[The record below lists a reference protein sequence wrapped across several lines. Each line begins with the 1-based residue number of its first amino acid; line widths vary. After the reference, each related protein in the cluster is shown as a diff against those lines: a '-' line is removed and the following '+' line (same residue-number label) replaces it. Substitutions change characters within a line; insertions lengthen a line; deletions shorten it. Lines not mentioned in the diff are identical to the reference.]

1 MSLGLTVR
9 NIILRTTTSIFF
21 WGFLLGTY
29 RVMSNI
35 STSPPPMY
43 YGFLV
48 TNGLHLATTYVLF
61 VFRDK
66 LFWKEE
72 KKKRRERQG
81 KKMSHSKPM
90 ISRKAC
96 ETQRRTQS
104 TSRLDRVWMVKY
116 KEMGEKGGV
125 A

>member
-9 NIILRTTTSIFF
+9 NIILWTTTSIFF
-21 WGFLLGTY
+21 FGFLLGTY

-35 STSPPPMY
+35 STSPPPMH
-43 YGFLV
+43 YGSLV
-48 TNGLHLATTYVLF
+48 TNGLHLATTYVLC

-72 KKKRRERQG
+72 KKKKRERQG
-81 KKMSHSKPM
+81 KKMSRSNPTM
-90 ISRKAC
+90 SRKA
-96 ETQRRTQS
+96 QRRTQS
-104 TSRLDRVWMVKY
+104 TSRLDRVRMEKY
-116 KEMGEKGGV
+116 KERGEKGGG